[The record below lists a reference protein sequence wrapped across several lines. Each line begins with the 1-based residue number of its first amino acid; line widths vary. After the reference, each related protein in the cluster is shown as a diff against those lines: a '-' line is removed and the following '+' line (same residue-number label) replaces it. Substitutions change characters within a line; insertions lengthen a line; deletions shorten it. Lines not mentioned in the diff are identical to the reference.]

1 MDAAHLPRTK
11 PAESDFLPS
20 RLPRGLL
27 RALHGEGHAN
37 PGLDLIRLPGGPI
50 MRAGSNPTGGSR
62 WQHLA
67 AKGLTDLR

>member
-37 PGLDLIRLPGGPI
+37 PGLDLIRLPGGLI
-50 MRAGSNPTGGSR
+50 MRAG
-62 WQHLA
+62 
-67 AKGLTDLR
+67 